1 MFHLHISR
9 RAMAT
14 DFQILLPRES
24 ESAQVDAAVAAM
36 ELLEPI
42 EATLTVYQSD
52 SEASRINR
60 DASQGPVRVGPMVID
75 LLQRAARLSAATDG
89 AFDVTAGPLVDAW
102 GFTTRSGRRPS
113 AEQIQNAR
121 DCVGWQHLEIDPR
134 AGTVRF
140 AVPGMRINFGAIG
153 KGYALDRIAQRLH
166 EAGLENFLL
175 HGGNSSVMAA
185 GDAEPGSGEGWRVG
199 LQHPTRP
206 RQRLGGIT
214 LRDMSLATSGSG
226 KRHFHFRGRR
236 YGHVIDP
243 RSGYPAGEFL
253 SLSVLT
259 PQAADA
265 DAIAT
270 GLFVGGRAMILRNIA
285 HSPAPDIVAPGVIT
299 VAAAEREGSVE
310 VEAWNVPEGVW
321 QPTEGAEDGGLAG
334 EMPDDDA

>member
-14 DFQILLPRES
+14 DFQILLPR
-24 ESAQVDAAVAAM
+24 SAAPAEVDAAVGAM

-42 EATLTVYQSD
+42 EATLTIYQND

-60 DASQGPVRVGPMVID
+60 EGSQGPVRVGPMMID
-75 LLQRAARLSAATDG
+75 ILQRAARLSAATDG

-113 AEQIQNAR
+113 AEQIQTAR
-121 DCVGWQHLEIDPR
+121 ARVGWQRLEIDPQ

-140 AVPGMRINFGAIG
+140 AVPDMRVNFGAIG

-166 EAGLENFLL
+166 EAGVNDFLL
-175 HGGNSSVMAA
+175 HGGNSSVTAA

-206 RQRLGGIT
+206 RQRLGGIV

-259 PQAADA
+259 SQATDA

-270 GLFVGGRAMILRNIA
+270 GLFVGGRAMILRNTA
-285 HSPAPDIVAPGVIT
+285 HSPAPDTVIPGVIA

-310 VEAWNVPEGVW
+310 VETWNVPESVW
-321 QPTEGAEDGGLAG
+321 QATVGAEDGGLLA
-334 EMPDDDA
+334 EETDD